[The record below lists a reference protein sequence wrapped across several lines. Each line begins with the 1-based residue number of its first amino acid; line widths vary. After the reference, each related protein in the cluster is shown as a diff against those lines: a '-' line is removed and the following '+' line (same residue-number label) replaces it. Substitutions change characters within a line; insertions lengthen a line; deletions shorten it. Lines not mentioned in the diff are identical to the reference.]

1 MFHHC
6 VRKYAVN
13 IKYYEGLSKVNNCRE
28 NRTYGKTS
36 RIQAIK
42 IFYDMTRET
51 TNYNIDSHDNSLY
64 IKKPSKLYPYKKDS
78 KIHYKDNYPLNMNN
92 YNYSSKYL
100 VEDFNRRW
108 KKNLTMEEYYKS
120 FKL

>member
-1 MFHHC
+1 MFRLF
-6 VRKYAVN
+6 VRNYTSN
-13 IKYYEGLSKVNNCRE
+13 LKYYEGITKVNNYRE
-28 NRTYGKTS
+28 NRSYGKS
-36 RIQAIK
+36 VRVKSIK
-42 IFYDMTRET
+42 KFYDITRET
-51 TNYNIDSHDNSLY
+51 PNDNIDSHDNSLY
-64 IKKPSKLYPYKKDS
+64 VQDHFKLYPYKKDS